1 MQLLISDPS
10 ELTMATRQA
19 EIQLFFQCIGYH
31 LNYSDA
37 DGLRLENAYATVQLT
52 TPVLFVRYD
61 RERFLSVRMEKVE
74 QQLPYVQ

>member
-10 ELTMATRQA
+10 ELTMLTRQA
-19 EIQLFFQCIGYH
+19 EIQLFFQHIGYQ
-31 LNYSDA
+31 LTYSDA
-37 DGLRLENAYATVQLT
+37 DGLQLKSAYATVQLT

-61 RERFLSVRMEKVE
+61 REHFLSVRMEKVE

>member
-10 ELTMATRQA
+10 ELTLATRQA
-19 EIQLFFQCIGYH
+19 EIKLFFQRIGYH

-37 DGLRLENAYATVQLT
+37 DGLQLKSAYATVQLT

-61 RERFLSVRMEKVE
+61 REHFLSVRMEKAE